1 MGFGQSRGNFCFF
14 KDFDFIQTKEK
25 SLLQVQPLKMVNKLF
40 LLIIGLQA
48 KLSQFLR
55 YKSRQLSKGS

>member
-1 MGFGQSRGNFCFF
+1 MGFGQSSGNFCYS

-40 LLIIGLQA
+40 FADYRFTGKIISVLAIQ
-48 KLSQFLR
+48 K
-55 YKSRQLSKGS
+55 